1 MINLDLTSDEMGVL
15 LHLTANAYVD
25 TRGEIAESIWRK
37 VSKEVGKNYNK
48 VREVEERAGK

>member
-48 VREVEERAGK
+48 VREIEERAGK